1 MKKKSQIETV
11 AYYFTK
17 SASEIINKDVDKAI
31 RYVNNEMY
39 DEAVK
44 MYDTF
49 IDQFYS
55 YKTTSYVRHWEGV
68 PGTCEGQNLYFG
80 KDIRKY
86 TKHPKLVIN
95 LPNDA
100 GYVSN
105 GGGQEKEPMTDD
117 YRYNT
122 AREVLE
128 YVFEGVR
135 FPDTF
140 EYKIWKDRGE
150 NSLMTWEGRFKGN
163 YFYYNGTMENAFNKF
178 NGDFDKIAMRA
189 VRKYLKSLGYF

>member
-68 PGTCEGQNLYFG
+68 PGTQEGQNLYFG
-80 KDIRKY
+80 KDIRKF

-95 LPNDA
+95 LPSDA

-105 GGGQEKEPMTDD
+105 GGGQAEPMAND
-117 YRYNT
+117 YRFNT
-122 AREVLE
+122 STEVME
-128 YVFEGVR
+128 YVFSGVR
-135 FPDTF
+135 FPDFIT
-140 EYKIWKDRGE
+140 YKKRGG
-150 NSLMTWEGRFKGN
+150 NSLMTWEGRYKGT

-178 NGDFDKIAMRA
+178 NEDFDKIAMRA
-189 VRKYLKSLGYF
+189 VRKYLKTLGYF